1 MQAAFS
7 PQPHRTVDSFQ
18 TGVRQV
24 CGDYAVRPASFG
36 DFPFAAWTGLLRTDP
51 GIEMA
56 YVRLSGVQVER
67 TPTHIRSDSVDH
79 FVLTMQFS
87 GEAEMMQ
94 GAGTAVLRPDDIFVS
109 DATRPS
115 RFSFARGEAE
125 QVSFHIPRTV
135 GLGRF
140 GKLLEG
146 PSLIRGDSGFAI
158 ALKVLLQRLSW
169 QIAHAADTTAAT
181 ADDFRADPIPENRL
195 SETSERL
202 EEAFFSVLASA
213 LLDAKA
219 SGHVPRDTHDRL
231 YEQALCIIQRQAH
244 DPSFGAGQIC
254 SELAISPRQLQ
265 RSFARHGDSARE
277 QILSTRL
284 ERARRRILSE
294 TRLTVSEIAYA
305 SGFNDLSFFYR
316 AYRRQ
321 FGAAPGERR

>member
-24 CGDYAVRPASFG
+24 CGGYAVRAASFG
-36 DFPFAAWTGLLRTDP
+36 DFPFTAWTGLLRTEP
-51 GIEMA
+51 GIELA

-67 TPTHIRSDSVDH
+67 TPAHIRSDSVDH

-94 GAGTAVLRPDDIFVS
+94 GTGTAVLRPDDIFVS

-115 RFSFARGEAE
+115 RFSFASGEVE

-140 GKLLEG
+140 GKLLDG

-158 ALKVLLQRLSW
+158 ALKVLLQRLTS
-169 QIAHAADTTAAT
+169 QIAHTSHTTAGAADAAP
-181 ADDFRADPIPENRL
+181 ADPEPEGRGN
-195 SETSERL
+195 ETSERL

-213 LLDAKA
+213 LMDSKA
-219 SGHVPRDTHDRL
+219 SGLVPRETHDRL

-244 DPSFGAGQIC
+244 DPGFGAGQIC
-254 SELAISPRQLQ
+254 RELAISPRQLQ

-294 TRLTVSEIAYA
+294 SQLTVGEIAYA

-316 AYRRQ
+316 AYRRH